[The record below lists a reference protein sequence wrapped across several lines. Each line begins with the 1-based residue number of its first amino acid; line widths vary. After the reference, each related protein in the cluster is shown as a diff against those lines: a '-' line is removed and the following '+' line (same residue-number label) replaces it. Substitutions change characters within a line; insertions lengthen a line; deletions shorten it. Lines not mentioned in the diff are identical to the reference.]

1 MSSDATLVEQDVGDH
16 ERLEPRPEARRGAAN
31 ALGDGAELAVAPAQ
45 HRQDPVRFAQFVGAE
60 DHDFVAEGGHQSIM
74 AAASPSGSSARTAVR
89 TRIPC
94 APSATMRGVDE
105 PLFVIPLWA
114 DLTAVGLGGIQGALF
129 ASGFRGQRR
138 LDLLGVAIIGI
149 VMGMGGGLIRD
160 LLLNVTPVTL
170 QSNWYLLTATAAALV
185 GMLLAGL
192 FQRLNAVIVGLDAL
206 VIGLFGAFGTSKAL
220 ALGFPLVPAVF
231 VGVCSAVGGGILRD
245 MIMGLP
251 VAIMHVGS
259 LYAVAAGAG
268 CLVLATTA
276 AFGVEPGP
284 RGEHRRR
291 RDHRHPAARRD
302 LRHLAARAARAL
314 PAQGRRRDV
323 GDPDRQALNPLR
335 PSFRR
340 SRGCPRSHACG
351 WRG

>member
-1 MSSDATLVEQDVGDH
+1 
-16 ERLEPRPEARRGAAN
+16 
-31 ALGDGAELAVAPAQ
+31 
-45 HRQDPVRFAQFVGAE
+45 
-60 DHDFVAEGGHQSIM
+60 
-74 AAASPSGSSARTAVR
+74 
-89 TRIPC
+89 
-94 APSATMRGVDE
+94 VDE
-105 PLFVIPLWA
+105 PVLVIPLWA
-114 DLTAVGLGGIQGALF
+114 DLVAVGLGGIQGALF

-170 QSNWYLLTATAAALV
+170 QSNWYLLTAVCASLV

-192 FQRLNAVIVGLDAL
+192 FQRLNAVIVGLDAI

-220 ALGFPLVPAVF
+220 ALGLPPVPAVF

-268 CLVLATTA
+268 CAVLAIA
-276 AFGVEPGP
+276 NAFGVGLVPAAIVCVVVTAVIRVLAVIFDISLPEQ
-284 RGEHRRR
+284 RALHRRR
-291 RDHRHPAARRD
+291 VAVETSAIPVVK
-302 LRHLAARAARAL
+302 
-314 PAQGRRRDV
+314 PG
-323 GDPDRQALNPLR
+323 PDAD
-335 PSFRR
+335 
-340 SRGCPRSHACG
+340 
-351 WRG
+351 